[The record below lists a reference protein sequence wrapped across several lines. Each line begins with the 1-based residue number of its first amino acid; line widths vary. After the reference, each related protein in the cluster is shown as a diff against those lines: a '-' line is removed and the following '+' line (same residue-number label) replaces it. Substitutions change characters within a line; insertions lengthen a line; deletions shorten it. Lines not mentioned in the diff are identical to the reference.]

1 MENNESTHER
11 IQRLLASLEETEPA
25 PLDFDEL
32 KTCLADLRRRLA
44 DLEGVSGE
52 LQVLRDDYQ
61 QRIAGMVKAIA
72 AVDRRH
78 DRTREA
84 TELVASLATMRAAEL
99 VACYHRTSA
108 RMRDMFPTSF
118 GRLFGGRGTVAT
130 GNDVN
135 DFK

>member
-1 MENNESTHER
+1 MEVCRKIAAGNFRDAPEKENDVCITSPFYFR
-11 IQRLLASLEETEPA
+11 GPGETEPA

-32 KTCLADLRRRLA
+32 KTCLVDLRRRLA
-44 DLEGVSGE
+44 DLEDVGGE

-99 VACYHRTSA
+99 VACYHRNTG
-108 RMRDMFPTSF
+108 T
-118 GRLFGGRGTVAT
+118 GRYSG
-130 GNDVN
+130 
-135 DFK
+135 